1 MNTKNLLIPILA
13 TFAMNGCSSP
23 APSPEVTKAVPT
35 SSKQSP
41 PPKPEKKAPAAETK
55 TVEKIKPSLAETADP
70 YFKETKKQRD
80 ARMGWW
86 RDARFGMFI
95 HWGVYSTP
103 AGFYEGKS
111 VPGYGEWIMNK
122 GNIPIDKYKAFAKD
136 FNPIKY
142 DADAWVRL
150 AKAAGM
156 KYIVIT
162 TKHHDGFAM
171 FPSSASDWN
180 IKLTPY
186 GKDVLQPLAEACRKH
201 GLKLGFYYSQAQDWI
216 NGGACNTDP
225 NNKRTMDQYI
235 DEIAVPQVRELLT
248 NYGEF
253 PSILWWDTP
262 AAMNEERAAKLVE
275 LLKLKPGVIHN
286 NRVLKVAPC
295 GIVDMDAIK
304 AGKREP
310 FSGDTETPEQ
320 HIPATGLG
328 DQDWEGCMT
337 INHTWGYKSDDDGW
351 KPTTELLR
359 NLIDIASK
367 GGNYLLNIGPTG
379 EGLVPQTTIERLQE
393 MGKWMDLNGESIYGT
408 TASPFEKLTWGRCT
422 KRKHEDGTTMYLH
435 VFDWPKDGKLLIPG
449 LQNKV
454 KSAKLLVSGAKL
466 KSEKTE
472 NGVVLDLPAE
482 APDAIASVIKLEIVG
497 KPKVVQIFIKP
508 AADGSLALPA
518 KLADIGFPKKG
529 STPSLNEN
537 KDAVEIGS
545 WTNPEAT
552 VSWAF
557 SDLKAGEYEVLAE
570 ISGLENAKAT
580 IELGGGT
587 SSVKVDISGIQT
599 DKAADQ
605 SGGVKLP
612 VILAATGA
620 YQTYQTQNL
629 GKISITSAGNQQL
642 TIRPDMETWKPF
654 NLRKITLR
662 PVAK

>member
-1 MNTKNLLIPILA
+1 M
-13 TFAMNGCSSP
+13 FAP
-23 APSPEVTKAVPT
+23 LRLP
-35 SSKQSP
+35 
-41 PPKPEKKAPAAETK
+41 
-55 TVEKIKPSLAETADP
+55 PSLAAHV
-70 YFKETKKQRD
+70 
-80 ARMGWW
+80 ALWAVWMGLW
-86 RDARFGMFI
+86 REARFGMFI

-162 TKHHDGFAM
+162 AKHHDGFAM

-216 NGGACNTDP
+216 NGGACNPDP

-262 AAMNEERAAKLVE
+262 AAMNEERAAKLLE
-275 LLKLKPGVIHN
+275 LLKLKPGIIHN

-351 KPTTELLR
+351 KSTTELLR

-379 EGLVPQTTIERLQE
+379 EGLVPQPTVERLQE

-454 KSAKLLVSGAKL
+454 KSAKLLVSDTKL
-466 KSEKTE
+466 KSKKTE
-472 NGVVLDLPAE
+472 NGIILDLPAE
-482 APDAIASVIKLEIVG
+482 APDAIASVIKMEIVG

-508 AADGSLALPA
+508 TADGSIVLPA
-518 KLADIGFPKKG
+518 QLVDMPLPKKG
-529 STPSLNEN
+529 GTPSLREN
-537 KDAVEIGS
+537 KEGLEIGS
-545 WTNPEAT
+545 WTNPEAS

-557 SDLKAGEYEVLAE
+557 TALKGGDYEVLAE
-570 ISGLENAKAT
+570 ISGPENAQAT
-580 IELGGGT
+580 IELGKAT
-587 SSVKVDISGIQT
+587 PSLNVDISGIQSA
-599 DKAADQ
+599 KATEET
-605 SGGVKLP
+605 GGEKRL
-612 VILAATGA
+612 ITLTATGN
-620 YQTYQTQNL
+620 YLTYQIQNL
-629 GKISITSAGNQQL
+629 GKIQITASGAQQL
-642 TIRPDMETWKPF
+642 TLRPDIEAWKPF
-654 NLRKITLR
+654 NLRRITLR

>member
-1 MNTKNLLIPILA
+1 MNAGSAFCTEAAHSL
-13 TFAMNGCSSP
+13 
-23 APSPEVTKAVPT
+23 
-35 SSKQSP
+35 
-41 PPKPEKKAPAAETK
+41 KPGTKAPAAETK
-55 TVEKIKPSLAETADP
+55 TVEKTKSSLSETADP
-70 YFKETKKQRD
+70 YFKETKKERD

-162 TKHHDGFAM
+162 AKHHDGFAM

-216 NGGACNTDP
+216 NGGACNPDP

-262 AAMNEERAAKLVE
+262 AAMNEERAAKLLE
-275 LLKLKPGVIHN
+275 LLKLKPGIIHN

-351 KPTTELLR
+351 KSTTELLR

-379 EGLVPQTTIERLQE
+379 EGLVPQPTVERLQE

-454 KSAKLLVSGAKL
+454 KSAKLLVSDTKL
-466 KSEKTE
+466 KSKKTE
-472 NGVVLDLPAE
+472 NGIILDLPAE
-482 APDAIASVIKLEIVG
+482 APDAIASVIKMEIVG

-508 AADGSLALPA
+508 TADGSIVLPA
-518 KLADIGFPKKG
+518 QLVDMPLPKKG
-529 STPSLNEN
+529 GTPSLREN
-537 KDAVEIGS
+537 KEGLEIGS
-545 WTNPEAT
+545 WTNPEAS
-552 VSWAF
+552 VRWAF
-557 SDLKAGEYEVLAE
+557 TALKAGDYEVLAE
-570 ISGLENAKAT
+570 ISGPENAQAT
-580 IELGGGT
+580 IELGKAT
-587 SSVKVDISGIQT
+587 PSLNVDISGIQSA
-599 DKAADQ
+599 KATEET
-605 SGGVKLP
+605 GGEKRL
-612 VILAATGA
+612 ITLTATGN
-620 YQTYQTQNL
+620 YLTYQIQNL
-629 GKISITSAGNQQL
+629 GKIQITASGAQQL
-642 TIRPDMETWKPF
+642 TLRPDIEAWKPF
-654 NLRKITLR
+654 NLRRITLR